1 MRWIALS
8 TLLFV
13 LGCPNKPTSSDAT
26 PSPAAERGR
35 MTYMANCMACHN
47 VDPGK
52 AGTVGPAIKGST
64 RELVEARVL
73 RAQYPPGYA
82 PKRETK
88 LMIAM
93 PQLADRVDDLAEYLR

>member
-1 MRWIALS
+1 
-8 TLLFV
+8 
-13 LGCPNKPTSSDAT
+13 
-26 PSPAAERGR
+26 

-47 VDPGK
+47 ADPAK
-52 AGTVGPAIKGST
+52 AGTVGPAIKGSP

-93 PQLADRVDDLAEYLR
+93 PQLADRIDDLAEYLR